1 MHFQNITTDTVWRK
15 DWWEERME
23 QKKNQLGIGQTRD
36 EVLGRK
42 VMLRWGKVY
51 RFEKNIDDIGR
62 N

>member
-1 MHFQNITTDTVWRK
+1 
-15 DWWEERME
+15 ME
-23 QKKNQLGIGQTRD
+23 KGLVGRENGTEKNQLGIGQTRD